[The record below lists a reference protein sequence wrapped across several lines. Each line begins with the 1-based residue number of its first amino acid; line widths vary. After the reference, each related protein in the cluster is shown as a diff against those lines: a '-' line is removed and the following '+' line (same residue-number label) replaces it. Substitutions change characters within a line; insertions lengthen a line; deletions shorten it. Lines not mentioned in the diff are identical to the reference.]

1 MESNTFAI
9 QNFNALK
16 SKANVSKLERIARIT
31 AGAYLLYTRCITT
44 FYTLKAFPENKLIL

>member
-16 SKANVSKLERIARIT
+16 SKANVSKLERIAMIT
-31 AGAYLLYTRCITT
+31 AGAYLLYKGALQLFI
-44 FYTLKAFPENKLIL
+44 P